1 MLNSLISLGAV
12 YCNYDINDRILHT
25 IRKWEKKAKGTNL
38 ALKIKHKGKKSG
50 SFKGLK
56 PK

>member
-1 MLNSLISLGAV
+1 LLNSLISLGAV